1 MQWHGSDA
9 MTLVHRNPAG
19 KGADEILYRY
29 DEGRLEVVE
38 EGRPWSSTSAQGCAY
53 RHSTV
58 RKSRRNG

>member
-1 MQWHGSDA
+1 